1 MENLLFS
8 INAVFPVFL
17 IVALGYFLRRK
28 QVINDNFVDISTKI
42 GFQFALPCLL
52 FRQIYQIDLKKS
64 FQPKLIGYA
73 VAGTL
78 IIVLLCAMI
87 VPHFTKDRKQQGAF
101 IHCVYR
107 SNYAIIGLPLA
118 INILGEEGATP
129 AALLLPFV
137 VPLYNILAVV
147 IFTLYSPE
155 QHKQKIDFKKL
166 LLDILKNP
174 LIIGCMLGLITAGF
188 HIPLPTMVTKS
199 VGYLADLA
207 TPIAMLALGGQFD
220 FEKAWGN
227 IKISGTA
234 TFFKLIVSPLIFVPL
249 AVLLGFRGP
258 QLGAVFVLFCASTA
272 VSSYVMA
279 KNMHSDE
286 ELCGQIVLLT
296 TFFSPFA
303 IFLGTFLLKTFS
315 LI

>member
-28 QVINDNFVDISTKI
+28 QIINNNFVDISTKI

-52 FRQIYQIDLKKS
+52 FRQIYQLDLQKS
-64 FQPKLIGYA
+64 FQPKLIGFA

-78 IIVLLCAMI
+78 IVVLLSMLI
-87 VPHFTKDRKQQGAF
+87 VPHFIKNKTQQGAF

-118 INILGEEGATP
+118 INILGEEGAVPT
-129 AALLLPFV
+129 ALLLPFV
-137 VPLYNILAVV
+137 VPLYNILAVI
-147 IFTLYSPE
+147 IFTLYAPK
-155 QHKQKIDFKKL
+155 QNRQKIDLKKL
-166 LLDILKNP
+166 FLDILKNP
-174 LIIGCMLGLITAGF
+174 LIIGCMLALFVAGF
-188 HIPLPTMVTKS
+188 HIPMPAMLTKS

-220 FEKAWGN
+220 FAKAWGN

-234 TFFKLIVSPLIFVPL
+234 TFLKLVISPLIFVSL

-258 QLGAVFVLFCASTA
+258 ELGAVFVLFCASTA

-303 IFLGTFLLKTFS
+303 IFLGTFVLKSFS